1 MVMSEQKDISMLLI
15 DDKDKSNGTDEKRS
29 HDQRIADLNTAFI
42 ELCAKARLT
51 GKKTDA
57 SQAKILLKT
66 KVHKSYFYKGKKPK
80 IKDEATQQR
89 YYDVH
94 DKIVTFQQ
102 DFKKL
107 PPEDTLLGKV
117 EVGKKKE
124 EERAIKAE
132 KQLIQSREQVAG
144 LYQKIAQLQERSRQK
159 DHSLIDL
166 SHQALMAD
174 KQSSSNVVNFMN
186 AAYISP
192 DQYLRRNDTY
202 CFDDEALKKD
212 AWERSEKDL
221 HEALDRNLPMRVYML
236 IGPACAGKSHWSEH
250 TKTYWNDRHP
260 VVIDAT
266 NLSVFQRMKWFNIIN
281 QYIRTNDIHVCGV
294 VFVTPLDILFK
305 RNNTSEP
312 GKKMSD
318 QVIKDKFNALTWP
331 DLKEEKFN
339 EIVVVR
345 HG

>member
-1 MVMSEQKDISMLLI
+1 MVMSEQKDISMSLI

-66 KVHKSYFYKGKKPK
+66 KVHKSYLHKGKKPK

-89 YYDVH
+89 YYDIH
-94 DKIVTFQQ
+94 DKIVKFQKN
-102 DFKKL
+102 FNTL
-107 PPEDTLLGKV
+107 PPKDTLLGKV
-117 EVGKKKE
+117 ESAKKKE

-166 SHQALMAD
+166 NHQALMAD
-174 KQSSSNVVNFMN
+174 KQSPSNVINFNN
-186 AAYISP
+186 APYISP
-192 DQYLRRNDTY
+192 DQYLSRNGTY

-212 AWERSEKDL
+212 AWERSEKEL

-236 IGPACAGKSHWSEH
+236 IGPACAGKSYWSKN
-250 TKTYWNDRHP
+250 TKAYWNDRHP

-266 NLSVFQRMKWFNIIN
+266 NLSIFQRMKWFNIIN
-281 QYIRTNDIHVCGV
+281 QYIRTNDIHVCAV
-294 VFVTPLDILFK
+294 VFETPLDVLFA
-305 RNNTSEP
+305 RNNIREP
-312 GKKMSD
+312 GKKMTV
-318 QVIKDKFNALTWP
+318 QVLKDKFNALEWP

-339 EIVVVR
+339 EFVVVR